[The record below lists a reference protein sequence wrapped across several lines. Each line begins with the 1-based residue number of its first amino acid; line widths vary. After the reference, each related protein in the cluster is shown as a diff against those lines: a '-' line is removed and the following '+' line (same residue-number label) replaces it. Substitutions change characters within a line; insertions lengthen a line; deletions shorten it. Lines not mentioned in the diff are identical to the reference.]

1 MGRHISLRKQV
12 PCVDA
17 EISKSTRITKIRSLA
32 GATIMTG
39 FPLPTV
45 TSIFCGVWDNG
56 QFWRMGLDFIAGT
69 TVNSPFKNVL
79 LTLCLSCQRA
89 VRDSEMIVRVSAMVF
104 IDTAPW
110 QYLFIIIVSTTW
122 TVEGWALAAAL

>member
-1 MGRHISLRKQV
+1 MVGDAAGVKEIEARIHGVRCFLPFYEFWIMGRHISLRRQV

-45 TSIFCGVWDNG
+45 ISIFCGVWDNG

-79 LTLCLSCQRA
+79 LTLCFLAKGLSAIPR
-89 VRDSEMIVRVSAMVF
+89 
-104 IDTAPW
+104 
-110 QYLFIIIVSTTW
+110 
-122 TVEGWALAAAL
+122 